1 MKFLYPTPS
10 ALVNDLLGVERV
22 FSPGVHGWSDEKG
35 LYLEAELPG
44 ADPAKL
50 DVSVKASELTI
61 QGIRTTQRYGEQ
73 PFERSFELPAN
84 VLAADIRAKF
94 TNGILTVE
102 LPFQPVEEPQ
112 KVSITVS

>member
-22 FSPGVHGWSDEKG
+22 FSPGVHAWSDEKG
-35 LYLEAELPG
+35 LFLEAEVPG

-50 DVSVKASELTI
+50 DISVKSNELTLK
-61 QGIRTTQRYGEQ
+61 GVRNTQRYGEQ

-84 VLAADIRAKF
+84 VQASEIKAKF
-94 TNGILTVE
+94 TNGILTIE

-112 KVSITVS
+112 KVSISVS

>member
-35 LYLEAELPG
+35 LYLEAEIPG

-50 DVSVKASELTI
+50 EVSTKASELTFK
-61 QGIRTTQRYGEQ
+61 GIRNTQRYGEQ
-73 PFERSFELPAN
+73 PFERSFELPVN
-84 VLAADIRAKF
+84 VQAADIKAKF
-94 TNGILTVE
+94 TNGILSIE
-102 LPFQPVEEPQ
+102 IPFQPPEEAQ
-112 KVSITVS
+112 KISIAVS